1 MEIEYLSFI
10 CFMGRIHLDHSAL
23 SSSSFM
29 KSSFLI
35 QMIRWIRGSP
45 RIEFFSYSSSL
56 EGSSLNGESLIF
68 NCSHLLPL
76 FLLVELKVITY
87 FWHTFFSWMNP
98 MIMGGHSR
106 WLSPLLH
113 SLLLL
118 LPLQDVMHS
127 GSSHSST
134 VFSNPSSELCSYLQ
148 ISWSRNQTYL
158 VSLGKTLV
166 VQVDPWLN
174 QQWYSWPW
182 SSSSCVRLW
191 GSSPSRTGTSLL
203 M

>member
-1 MEIEYLSFI
+1 MDKRFVNNWVLHIPRHLRNLLWMVIAWSSI
-10 CFMGRIHLDHSAL
+10 CSHL
-23 SSSSFM
+23 SSSLLM
-29 KSSFLI
+29 
-35 QMIRWIRGSP
+35 RRA
-45 RIEFFSYSSSL
+45 SSS
-56 EGSSLNGESLIF
+56 SQIQ
-68 NCSHLLPL
+68 
-76 FLLVELKVITY
+76 LKVITF
-87 FWHTFFSWMNP
+87 FWHTFLAWMNP
-98 MIMGGHSR
+98 MIMGGHPR

-118 LPLQDVMHS
+118 LLLQDVMHS

-148 ISWSRNQTYL
+148 IAWSRNQTSS

-174 QQWYSWPW
+174 QQLSSWPW

-191 GSSPSRTGTSLL
+191 GSSPSKTGTSLL